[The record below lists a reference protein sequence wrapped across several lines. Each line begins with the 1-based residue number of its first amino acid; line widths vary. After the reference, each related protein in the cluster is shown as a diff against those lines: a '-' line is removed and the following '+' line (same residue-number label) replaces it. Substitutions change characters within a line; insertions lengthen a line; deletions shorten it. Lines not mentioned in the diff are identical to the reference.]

1 MITYLAT
8 IHKENNSDYGAQFY
22 DFLGCIT
29 AGETIEELKIMATEA
44 LNSHIALMLADG
56 EEIPPSTP
64 LEIILKD
71 RDHQDALAFMMIA
84 VAEEILS
91 QKQLCLQMV

>member
-8 IHKENNSDYGAQFY
+8 VHKENNSDYGAQFY
-22 DFLGCIT
+22 DFIGCISG
-29 AGETIEELKIMATEA
+29 GETMEELKIMVTEA

-56 EEIPPSTP
+56 EEIPPPSP

-71 RDHQDALAFMMIA
+71 RDHQDALAFMMIE
-84 VAEEILS
+84 VSKEILS
-91 QKQLCLQMV
+91 QKQLWLQI